1 MNKGNEKFSVH
12 NTTIL
17 LFTSGRNA
25 YLCSP
30 FYTEYIL

>member
-12 NTTIL
+12 NTDNL

-25 YLCSP
+25 YLCGP
-30 FYTEYIL
+30 FYSDYIL

>member
-1 MNKGNEKFSVH
+1 MNKDNEKFSVH

-17 LFTSGRNA
+17 LFTSGQNA

-30 FYTEYIL
+30 IYTDNIL